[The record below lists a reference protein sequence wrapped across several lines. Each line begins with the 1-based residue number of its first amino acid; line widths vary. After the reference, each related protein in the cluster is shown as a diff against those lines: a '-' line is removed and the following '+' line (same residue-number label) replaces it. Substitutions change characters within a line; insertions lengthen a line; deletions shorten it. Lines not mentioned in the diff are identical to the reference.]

1 MSRLTSIRIAAAKYF
16 NNKQAP
22 QYRYREVKNLTEIKY
37 IGILFDAT
45 DREIYEYVVN
55 LSKRFKEDLK
65 KVEALGFINSKLDR
79 DMLQSKLGF
88 DFFNLK
94 SLDLFYNS
102 KDGVVLNFIDKK
114 FDLLIDLNA
123 EHLYPLEIISKKS
136 NAQFKV
142 GIEHRGNEHLD
153 IVFKIPSKPDEIENK
168 GIREQNISQIQ
179 ELVQSVKYYLKNI

>member
-16 NNKQAP
+16 NGKQP
-22 QYRYREVKNLTEIKY
+22 YSYRYREVKNLSEIKS

-65 KVEALGFINSKLDR
+65 KVEALGFINSKLER

-94 SLDLFYNS
+94 SLDLFFNS
-102 KDGVVLNFIDKK
+102 KDGVVLNFIEKK
-114 FDLLIDLNA
+114 FDLLIDLNV
-123 EHLYPLEIISKKS
+123 EHLYPLQIISLKS
-136 NAQFKV
+136 MAPFKV
-142 GIEHRGNEHLD
+142 GIENPGNKHLD
-153 IVFKIPSKPDEIENK
+153 MVFKIPSKPDEIENM
-168 GIREQNISQIQ
+168 GIREQNLSQIQ
-179 ELVQSVKYYLKNI
+179 ELVQNIKFYLKNI